1 MNRRNNTMKKILSKS
16 EFRTVWTV
24 TNKLKHGMPVSDYLF
39 DKSTKILDAFNPN
52 LSMDNLNE
60 MAYYYGC
67 ISASELALS
76 RMRR

>member
-1 MNRRNNTMKKILSKS
+1 MKNKILSKS

-24 TNKLKHGMPVSDYLF
+24 TNKLRHGQPVTDYLF
-39 DKSTKILDAFNPN
+39 DKSTKILDAFNPK

-67 ISASELALS
+67 LTAMELANT
-76 RMRR
+76 RKRR